1 MAARQLSPDFG
12 KKKNYFA
19 KLFRDIRM
27 DWMLYLMFLP
37 GLAYII
43 IFHYAPM
50 YGIVI
55 AFKNYKPV
63 FTIADAKWVGWQNF
77 EKLFKAAAFNR
88 ALGNNIKISL
98 LKLVCGFP
106 VPIILSLMINE
117 LRSRKY
123 KKAVQTAVILPHF
136 ISWFILSGIFFAM
149 FNVTSGAWPGLLRSL
164 NYEGKI
170 VNIMSDKNSIMPF
183 LILTYIWQAAGMGT
197 IVYLA
202 AIVGIDQEMYE
213 AAMIDGAGKWKQMWH
228 ITLSSL
234 RPTIIVLLIF
244 RVGGVMNAGFDQVFA
259 LSNALVVSKIDIIDT
274 YVYRIG
280 MEEAKFSQAT
290 AAGLFKSV
298 IGLVLVLVTNYI
310 AKKVDPDS
318 GIM

>member
-1 MAARQLSPDFG
+1 MKAPQLKEKTG
-12 KKKNYFA
+12 WRHYFSR
-19 KLFRDIRM
+19 LFRDVRM
-27 DWMLYLMFLP
+27 DWLLYLMILP
-37 GLAYII
+37 GLAYVI

-50 YGIVI
+50 YGITI

-63 FTIADAKWVGWQNF
+63 FSIAQSEWVGFAQF
-77 EKLFKAAAFNR
+77 EKLFKAAAFKR
-88 ALGNNIKISL
+88 ALGNNITISI
-98 LKLVCGFP
+98 LKLICGFP

-123 KKAVQTAVILPHF
+123 RKLIQTAVILPHF
-136 ISWFILSGIFFAM
+136 ISWIILSGVFFAI
-149 FNVTSGAWPGLLRSL
+149 FNLTSGAWPGLLRSL
-164 NYEGKI
+164 DYQGKI
-170 VNIMSDKNSIMPF
+170 VNIMSDKNTIMPF
-183 LILTYIWQAAGMGT
+183 LIISYVWQAAGMGT

-213 AAMIDGAGKWKQMWH
+213 AAMIDGAGRWRQMWH

-234 RPTIIVLLIF
+234 RQTIIVLLIF

-259 LSNALVVSKIDIIDT
+259 LSNPLVVAKIDIIDT

-280 MEEAKFSQAT
+280 MEESKFSLAT

-298 IGLVLVLVTNYI
+298 IGLVLVLLTNYL

>member
-1 MAARQLSPDFG
+1 MTAGPIENKQTAGRWF
-12 KKKNYFA
+12 KR
-19 KLFRDIRM
+19 LFRDIRM
-27 DWMLYLMFLP
+27 DWMLYLMILP

-43 IFHYAPM
+43 VFHYAPM
-50 YGIVI
+50 YGISI

-63 FTIADAKWVGWQNF
+63 FTIAQSEWVGFAQF
-77 EKLFKAAAFNR
+77 EKLFKASAFRR
-88 ALGNNIKISL
+88 ALGNNITISL
-98 LKLVCGFP
+98 LKLICGFP

-123 KKAVQTAVILPHF
+123 KKLIQTAVILPHF
-136 ISWFILSGIFFAM
+136 ISWIILSGVFFAI
-149 FNVTSGAWPGLLRSL
+149 FNLTSGAWPGLLRQL
-164 NYEGKI
+164 NYQGKI
-170 VNIMSDKNSIMPF
+170 VNVMSDKNTIMPF
-183 LILTYIWQAAGMGT
+183 LIISYVWQAAGMGT

-213 AAMIDGAGKWKQMWH
+213 AAMIDGAGRWKQMWH

-234 RPTIIVLLIF
+234 RQTIIVLLIF

-259 LSNALVVSKIDIIDT
+259 LANPLVVDKIDIIDT

-280 MEEAKFSQAT
+280 MEQTKFSLAT

-298 IGLVLVLVTNYI
+298 IGLALVLTTNAI